1 MSYASKPPKVPN
13 KRNFYSTL
21 QVGRFT
27 IIKPEFIRP
36 VKKSSLPPHAYFSKK
51 PECNI
56 ELYKD
61 LDDLFDL
68 DLYDYLYD
76 FEDL

>member
-13 KRNFYSTL
+13 KRNVYSTL
-21 QVGRFT
+21 KVGRFT
-27 IIKPEFIRP
+27 IIKPDFIRP
-36 VKKSSLPPHAYFSKK
+36 VKKSTLPPHAYFSKK

-56 ELYKD
+56 ELYT
-61 LDDLFDL
+61 LDDL
-68 DLYDYLYD
+68 DLYDYFMYD

>member
-13 KRNFYSTL
+13 KRNSYSTL

-27 IIKPEFIRP
+27 IVNLSCIRP
-36 VKKSSLPPHAYFSKK
+36 LKKSSLPPHAYFSKK

-56 ELYKD
+56 PVNRD
-61 LDDLFDL
+61 FNDLFDYFINQDFD
-68 DLYDYLYD
+68 DLYS
-76 FEDL
+76 